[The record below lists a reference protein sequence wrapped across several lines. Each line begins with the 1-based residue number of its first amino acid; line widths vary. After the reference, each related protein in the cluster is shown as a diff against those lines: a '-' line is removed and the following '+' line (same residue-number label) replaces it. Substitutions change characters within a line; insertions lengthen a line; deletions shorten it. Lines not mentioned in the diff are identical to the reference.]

1 MSFFIER
8 FSLWCQMSLQLLGNR
23 SMTFKD
29 LSYFLWQ
36 PWFLYAFSLYWY
48 QTQLYVICLIT
59 SRFSCTV
66 DFPWPCLCGIVTC
79 KPLCVVSV
87 PFSNTYYFTW
97 HRLPLYKVLLNS
109 VSIVDTASPISVL
122 ITSLLK
128 YILTVHALLS
138 YSIDILIRI
147 YCHYLVLW
155 IWNEPLGFNWVRMS
169 MVVQSRGSTDGE
181 SKGRQQWD
189 FPETIWIF

>member
-1 MSFFIER
+1 
-8 FSLWCQMSLQLLGNR
+8 
-23 SMTFKD
+23 MTFKD
-29 LSYFLWQ
+29 LSYLCGSPDSFTRFPYKPLLI
-36 PWFLYAFSLYWY
+36 PNP
-48 QTQLYVICLIT
+48 VICDMSYYKPFFLHCWFSIT
-59 SRFSCTV
+59 LFMWYRYMQTSLR
-66 DFPWPCLCGIVTC
+66 CLCTIF
-79 KPLCVVSV
+79 KHLL
-87 PFSNTYYFTW
+87 FYQFTW

-155 IWNEPLGFNWVRMS
+155 IWNEPFGFNRVRMS
-169 MVVQSRGSTDGE
+169 LVVRSQGSTDGE

-189 FPETIWIF
+189 FPETIWSFIFLFWN